1 MIKKV
6 NKYISKFILVLLTI
20 FLTFLVAMLFTQVV
34 LRYAFGSSFAAIDEL
49 GRFMFIWITSITLSL
64 AFREGSHLGVT
75 VITSKL
81 NDRNSFYA
89 GKIISLINIVFL
101 LVLTYGG
108 YNMSAFTMK
117 QVSPTLDISMGFIY
131 AAIPVGAILCVFN
144 ELEKLVE
151 KYNPN
156 KDLKCQ

>member
-6 NKYISKFILVLLTI
+6 NKYISKFIIVLLTVS
-20 FLTFLVAMLFTQVV
+20 LTFLVVMLFVQVV

-81 NDRNSFYA
+81 NDRNKFYA
-89 GKIISLINIVFL
+89 VKIISFINIVFL

-108 YNMSAFTMK
+108 YEMCELTIK
-117 QVSPTLDISMGFIY
+117 QVSPTLDISMAYIY

-144 ELEKLVE
+144 ELERLAE
-151 KYNPN
+151 KYSP
-156 KDLKCQ
+156 KKS

>member
-6 NKYISKFILVLLTI
+6 NKYISKFIIVILTI
-20 FLTFLVAMLFTQVV
+20 SLTFLVVMLFVQVV

-49 GRFMFIWITSITLSL
+49 SRFMFIWITSITLSL

-81 NDRNSFYA
+81 NDKSSFYA
-89 GKIISLINIVFL
+89 GKIISFINIVFL
-101 LVLTYGG
+101 LILTYGG
-108 YNMSAFTMK
+108 YKMSALTMH

-144 ELEKLVE
+144 ELEKLTE
-151 KYNPN
+151 KYTP
-156 KDLKCQ
+156 KKS

>member
-6 NKYISKFILVLLTI
+6 NKYISRFILVLLTI
-20 FLTFLVAMLFTQVV
+20 SLTFLVVILFVQVV

-75 VITSKL
+75 AITSRL

-89 GKIISLINIVFL
+89 GKIISFINIVFL
-101 LVLTYGG
+101 LVLAYGG
-108 YNMSAFTMK
+108 FKMVALTIK
-117 QVSPTLDISMGFIY
+117 QVSPTLDISMGVIY
-131 AAIPVGAILCVFN
+131 AAIPAGAILCVFN
-144 ELEKLVE
+144 ELEKLTE
-151 KYNPN
+151 KYTP
-156 KDLKCQ
+156 KKS

>member
-6 NKYISKFILVLLTI
+6 NKYISRFILVSLTI
-20 FLTFLVAMLFTQVV
+20 SLTFLVLMLFVQVV

-81 NDRNSFYA
+81 NERNSFYA
-89 GKIISLINIVFL
+89 GKIISLINIIFL

-108 YNMSAFTMK
+108 FKMVALTMK

-144 ELEKLVE
+144 ELEKLTE
-151 KYNPN
+151 KYTS
-156 KDLKCQ
+156 KKS

>member
-1 MIKKV
+1 M
-6 NKYISKFILVLLTI
+6 
-20 FLTFLVAMLFTQVV
+20 V

-75 VITSKL
+75 AITSRL

-89 GKIISLINIVFL
+89 GKIISFINIVFL
-101 LVLTYGG
+101 LVLAYGG
-108 YNMSAFTMK
+108 FKMVALTIK

-131 AAIPVGAILCVFN
+131 AAIPAGAILCVFN
-144 ELEKLVE
+144 ELEKLTE
-151 KYNPN
+151 KYT
-156 KDLKCQ
+156 KKKS